1 MTARPI
7 PALAVS
13 LAAAVLA
20 EAAAHAEPA
29 SPRGVWLTAT
39 GNVQVQI
46 APCGGTLCGIVV
58 KVLAN
63 NSMAAGGGAS
73 AAPPA
78 QVGMKILSDLK
89 PAETGTW
96 QGHIFN
102 RENGKTY
109 DCIVAPQGT
118 YALKIRAYVWIPLFG
133 KDQVWRRVP

>member
-1 MTARPI
+1 VI
-7 PALAVS
+7 PRLIPTLTVS

-20 EAAAHAEPA
+20 VAAAQATPA
-29 SPRGVWLTAT
+29 PPQGVWLTAS
-39 GNVQVQI
+39 GNVQVEI
-46 APCGGTLCGIVV
+46 APCGDALCGVVV

-63 NSMAAGGGAS
+63 NSMARDGAS

-78 QVGMKILSDLK
+78 QVGLKILIDLK

-96 QGHIFN
+96 RGHIFN

-109 DCIVAPQGT
+109 GCIVEPQGAD
-118 YALKIRAYVWIPLFG
+118 ALKIRAYVWIPMFG